1 MNLRSLFMLTLIA
14 LGAWWWLRTRE
25 QKELAIQ
32 ATARRCE
39 ELSLKLLDQ
48 TVALKRTR
56 LMRDPKGRVR
66 LLRLYAFDFT
76 STGEDRYQ
84 GEIELMGWQVLA
96 IRFPPHRVN
105 DTQH

>member
-1 MNLRSLFMLTLIA
+1 MNLRSLFMLTLVA
-14 LGAWWWLRTRE
+14 LAAWWWMRARE
-25 QKELAIQ
+25 QKELAIH

-56 LMRDPKGRVR
+56 LARDAKGRIRV
-66 LLRLYAFDFT
+66 LRVYVFDFT
-76 STGEDRYQ
+76 SSGEDRYQ

-105 DTQH
+105 DSLD